1 MKRRQF
7 MAGLGA
13 AAVSLPL
20 AATAQ
25 PTAKTYRVAYL
36 ALVSDQDPLLV
47 KQRLGELGYVEGKN
61 LIFDVRSAEGQGDR
75 LPELAAEMVKTNPDV
90 IVAGF
95 GTLPAQAAQAAT
107 GTIPIVFTSV
117 GDPIGTGIV
126 KSLSRP
132 GANITGLHSQAAEIA
147 GKRLQ
152 ILEEFAPGMRALA
165 VVSNPGPFTN
175 VAMQDL
181 KVAVEA
187 RGLRLDAC
195 EGRTAE
201 QLSTSLTAA
210 AEAGATGL
218 TVLETPILLDMRRE
232 IVEIAARLR
241 FYAVYTSRDF
251 VMAGGLLSYGADR
264 RQLYRRAAELVD
276 KVLKGGK
283 PADIPVEQP
292 TKFELVINL
301 KTAKALALSVP
312 PTLLALADE
321 VIE

>member
-1 MKRRQF
+1 
-7 MAGLGA
+7 
-13 AAVSLPL
+13 
-20 AATAQ
+20 
-25 PTAKTYRVAYL
+25 
-36 ALVSDQDPLLV
+36 
-47 KQRLGELGYVEGKN
+47 
-61 LIFDVRSAEGQGDR
+61 
-75 LPELAAEMVKTNPDV
+75 LPELAAEMVRTHPDV

-152 ILEEFAPGMRALA
+152 ILEEFAPGTRVVA
-165 VVSNPGPFTN
+165 VVSNPGPFTS
-175 VAMQDL
+175 VAMQEL
-181 KVAVEA
+181 KVAAEA
-187 RGLRLDAC
+187 RGLRLEAC
-195 EGRTAE
+195 EGRTAD
-201 QLSTSLTAA
+201 QLSASLAA
-210 AEAGATGL
+210 AAKAGATGL
-218 TVLETPILLDMRRE
+218 TVLETPILLEMRRE

-241 FYAVYTSRDF
+241 FYAVYPSRDF
-251 VMAGGLLSYGADR
+251 VGAGGLLSYGADR